1 MPTGSF
7 VTSPDGGGE
16 EGDTTGSVVPVPVDD
31 VGAPTHASSSSLSQP
46 LPPSPLVPNTDGE
59 SKPASTAV
67 QDEVRHYVAFLLLF
81 FQSFC
86 NV

>member
-1 MPTGSF
+1 MPTGIF
-7 VTSPDGGGE
+7 VPPPDGGGE

-31 VGAPTHASSSSLSQP
+31 VGAPTQASSSSLSPP

-67 QDEVRHYVAFLLLF
+67 QNEVRHHVAFLLFF